1 MTRASHTSVSIVRMS
16 QVNQNKKIGGGGSCP
31 QWMRTLEEKY
41 QKLHKKITENT
52 STIGYGRFNSCV
64 GRTVYD
70 ARLSQALLRYKDS
83 AIQKNNSKSKLTCKL
98 SDTNNNN
105 EPVNVPSEYEQ
116 NQYLKNTS
124 VINSVNETANN
135 CEENE
140 KYRSLSPKLRQNC
153 ERTSDTE
160 YIWIDDASVDTDS
173 EEGSARGAKNRTNK
187 EIDKPKV
194 GEIGT
199 NVISCD
205 KVKAGC
211 SSDIDKLNTNKY
223 CRKNLKTS
231 ISRTSKV
238 TSKSCPAKIQSK
250 SLERPGQ
257 KRLLLARSKS
267 ANRNA
272 KMFTPMSEEAKH
284 AITETIHEMNYSTP
298 GRTERSDINFIPSRG
313 RRCVKTWATP
323 KKVKSAL
330 DGRKVLDSASQCI
343 EDLHSDGVNLHE
355 RNSAD
360 DNDSCRSS
368 GGTIPGGSNRTNSR
382 LPEIQSGSARDR
394 NNTRSSSYR
403 LPGIGKYDITQDDP
417 IFEITPPGFDSRYN
431 DMQIVE
437 ERESET
443 PPPDIRQRAID
454 KCSEWLTKY
463 NK

>member
-1 MTRASHTSVSIVRMS
+1 MS
-16 QVNQNKKIGGGGSCP
+16 QVNQNKKMGGGGACP

-52 STIGYGRFNSCV
+52 SNIGYGRFNSCV

-83 AIQKNNSKSKLTCKL
+83 AIQRHNLKSKSKSTCKI

-105 EPVNVPSEYEQ
+105 ETGNIPSEFEQ
-116 NQYLKNTS
+116 NQYLKNT
-124 VINSVNETANN
+124 VAINSVNETANN

-140 KYRSLSPKLRQNC
+140 KYRSSSPKLRQNC
-153 ERTSDTE
+153 GSSSDKE
-160 YIWIDDASVDTDS
+160 DLWIDNASLDSDS
-173 EEGSARGAKNRTNK
+173 EEDSARGAKNRFNK
-187 EIDKPKV
+187 EIDKLTA
-194 GEIGT
+194 GEFGT
-199 NVISCD
+199 NVISSSD

-211 SSDIDKLNTNKY
+211 TSDIDKLDTSKH
-223 CRKNLKTS
+223 CRRNLKTS
-231 ISRTSKV
+231 LSRTSKV

-250 SLERPGQ
+250 SLERTGQ
-257 KRLLLARSKS
+257 KRLLLSRSKS

-284 AITETIHEMNYSTP
+284 AITETIHEMNYSAP
-298 GRTERSDINFIPSRG
+298 GRTERSGVNFIPSRG
-313 RRCVKTWATP
+313 RKCVKTWAVP
-323 KKVKSAL
+323 KKMKSAS
-330 DGRKVLDSASQCI
+330 DGRKVLESASQCLA
-343 EDLHSDGVNLHE
+343 DLHSDGANLNE

-360 DNDSCRSS
+360 ENDSCRSS
-368 GGTIPGGSNRTNSR
+368 GGTLPEGSQKSNSR
-382 LPEIQSGSARDR
+382 LPDIQSGSARDR

-403 LPGIGKYDITQDDP
+403 LPGIGKYDITQEDP

-431 DMQIVE
+431 DMQVVE